1 MRDKAIAPVSQ
12 SQTDYD
18 AGTLLLST
26 GLTVA
31 ALILVPALASR
42 WGLGA
47 ALTGAMRMTLMR
59 ASSRAVSNGK
69 GEECG
74 DGGAGFSCH

>member
-1 MRDKAIAPVSQ
+1 MSDKGIAQISQ
-12 SQTDYD
+12 PQPTYETG
-18 AGTLLLST
+18 ALLLST

-31 ALILVPALASR
+31 ALILVPALANR
-42 WGLGA
+42 LGLGA

-69 GEECG
+69 GDECG

>member
-1 MRDKAIAPVSQ
+1 MTDKAIAKNTQEQPA
-12 SQTDYD
+12 YD
-18 AGTLLLST
+18 TGTLLLST
-26 GLTVA
+26 SLTVA

-42 WGLGA
+42 MGLGA
-47 ALTGAMRMTLMR
+47 ALTGAMRMALMR
-59 ASSRAVSNGK
+59 ASSRAVSHGK